1 MIERSILEGEKE
13 LCKCKGVHRRA
24 AIPRG
29 THVMVLVIHV
39 PSKQSS
45 CIATEALCRQDLYLN
60 SLQHLWLPLPSSKE
74 EEGAVLGAQRGWGSP
89 YQRVWVQ
96 GARVGLQW
104 QTCSCSG
111 RRARAA
117 ANLCCIGAGSSFKE
131 ERAVLLGKGCST
143 GQVVFKAEK
152 F

>member
-24 AIPRG
+24 VIPRG

-96 GARVGLQW
+96 GARVALQR
-104 QTCSCSG
+104 QTC
-111 RRARAA
+111 
-117 ANLCCIGAGSSFKE
+117 LCRCKP
-131 ERAVLLGKGCST
+131 VLHWCWGQLQGGMGCST
-143 GQVVFKAEK
+143 GQVVFKADK